1 MAAFDDVKR
10 IELDIPLPSMLLEI
24 EQAFE
29 HSPIQDVYQAVKTE
43 LVASHILEKI
53 PPRSKIAVAV
63 GSRGVAN
70 IRTIVKAVVDT
81 FLQCGFE
88 PFITPAMGS
97 HGGGTA
103 EGQIELLASFGITEE
118 SVGVPVQATM
128 EVKEVGQIPC
138 GPKLYQDTLSA
149 AADYTFL
156 INRVKPHTD
165 FHGPLESGLTKMAVI
180 GLGKRFGA
188 AEMHEWGAP
197 GFRNFLVP
205 AARIYEAGSN
215 IIGGLAL
222 VENAYEET
230 DRVQALHISEIG
242 MEKEMQL
249 LEDARRKMGSLA
261 FENIDVLVVKELGKN
276 ISGTGMDT
284 NIIGRL
290 MIPREKEF
298 PSAANIAA
306 IAVLSLTE
314 ETHGNA
320 TGIGLANVTTRRV
333 FEQIDWRVTYTNSL
347 TSGIF
352 GMQRVSL
359 PIVMPDDRMAIQA
372 AIRGCGKKPAD
383 ARIVMINNTL
393 RLERMWISPNL
404 KDEAE
409 RNRRITLLGEIPL
422 TFSPAGNLCRPWE
435 MAAEQK

>member
-70 IRTIVKAVVDT
+70 IRTIVKSVVDT

-165 FHGPLESGLTKMAVI
+165 FHGPLESGLTKMA
-180 GLGKRFGA
+180 
-188 AEMHEWGAP
+188 EWGAP

-242 MEKEMQL
+242 M
-249 LEDARRKMGSLA
+249 
-261 FENIDVLVVKELGKN
+261 
-276 ISGTGMDT
+276 
-284 NIIGRL
+284 
-290 MIPREKEF
+290 
-298 PSAANIAA
+298 
-306 IAVLSLTE
+306 
-314 ETHGNA
+314 
-320 TGIGLANVTTRRV
+320 
-333 FEQIDWRVTYTNSL
+333 
-347 TSGIF
+347 
-352 GMQRVSL
+352 
-359 PIVMPDDRMAIQA
+359 
-372 AIRGCGKKPAD
+372 
-383 ARIVMINNTL
+383 
-393 RLERMWISPNL
+393 
-404 KDEAE
+404 
-409 RNRRITLLGEIPL
+409 
-422 TFSPAGNLCRPWE
+422 
-435 MAAEQK
+435 